1 MKVATTDQSKVML
14 ALRLGL
20 RAALSACEHPDSLRE
35 QGAKRGCGACR
46 AVVAITDALKE
57 PNRRD
62 AMLIK
67 ITIQDGIVQDV
78 ETSEPALVQIYDLD
92 AEETEESAVSTFE
105 TVAQQVDFEK
115 ES

>member
-1 MKVATTDQSKVML
+1 MKAATTDQSRMML

-35 QGAKRGCGACR
+35 RGAKRGCGACR
-46 AVVAITDALKE
+46 AVVAITDATKE
-57 PNRRD
+57 LSRRD

-67 ITIQDGIVQDV
+67 ITVQDGIVQDV

-92 AEETEESAVSTFE
+92 AEETGESAVSTFE
-105 TVAQQVDFEK
+105 TVAQQVSFEE